1 MSERNAFF
9 ANAFARE
16 LDKWKKETR
25 RSQQDFAELIDVE
38 PNMITRYKQGKAHP
52 GDERMEAIC
61 KVLGVEKAVFYP
73 QTFADWFE
81 SSEDFRNGIF
91 RNMEQMEWE
100 ALRKA
105 DISILFWELL
115 WKQIPYTQ
123 HLLPLCGDDQEENL
137 LFIRKSEDGICEI
150 HRRDLEFMKKLQD
163 DVMEYMTMA
172 LIKGVLGQRLA
183 DARSE
188 AFRNTFDETQIDVQ
202 VDRIISTMVLELGRI
217 RNEEETANGI
227 D

>member
-16 LDKWKKETR
+16 LDKWKKETS
-25 RSQQDFAELIDVE
+25 RSQQDFAELIEVE

-81 SSEDFRNGIF
+81 SSEDFRNGFF

-105 DISILFWELL
+105 GISILFWELL
-115 WKQIPYTQ
+115 WKRIPYTQ
-123 HLLPLCGDDQEENL
+123 HLFPLCGDDQDKDL
-137 LFIRKSEDGICEI
+137 LFVRKTEDGICEI
-150 HRRDLEFMKKLQD
+150 HRRDLEFVKKLQD
-163 DVMEYMTMA
+163 DVMEYTTMA

-188 AFRNTFDETQIDVQ
+188 AFRNAFDGTQIDTQ
-202 VDRIISTMVLELGRI
+202 LDRIISTMVLELGRTG
-217 RNEEETANGI
+217 NEEETANGI
-227 D
+227 H